1 MDTELD
7 YGNLGIVV
15 NKYTK
20 NLNINNLPNLTG
32 AKAAAAV
39 LDESVVTNEKK
50 DKEKRKKQVT
60 MGVQSLEETAQSG
73 RPMSA
78 KSGMTAM
85 TGGMTNAFTQFTGGG
100 KTDFSQS

>member
-32 AKAAAAV
+32 AKPGATV
-39 LDESVVTNEKK
+39 LDESVVTNEKR
-50 DKEKRKKQVT
+50 DKEKRKKVK
-60 MGVQSLEETAQSG
+60 MGVQDLEETAASG

-78 KSGMTAM
+78 KSGMTQM
-85 TGGMTNAFTQFTGGG
+85 TGGMTNAFTQFTAGG